1 MSVPASGLS
10 SCASSTCIRWQ
21 GLTSVP
27 PYSSHLYRLV
37 RKIRKIPSRIGN
49 APAYIGRF
57 ARSLK
62 ADPVETL
69 RSIPE
74 VISSHLFDVTVE
86 YQVEED
92 FGPAFHELLGL
103 PWPCD
108 ELEHFHVV
116 WADIERELAALGLAV
131 GRWTY
136 GQYSDAD
143 PALGAV
149 TWCAVRHLRPEKV
162 IETGVARGV
171 TSRLILEAMSLNG
184 DGHLWS
190 VDLPHPLRPEL
201 HTETGSAVSSALR
214 DRWTYVRGSSRSRL
228 PALVSCLGN
237 VDMFV
242 HDSLHTARNMRFE
255 LRTVWPAIGRGGLVL
270 VDDVE
275 NQSFRDFVQE
285 SGRPPSAVIRSADGP
300 WMFGVLSKVGP
311 TEHHADRLS
320 TRVPTSAPLRQGVA
334 QDADSS
340 KGQRN

>member
-1 MSVPASGLS
+1 M
-10 SCASSTCIRWQ
+10 
-21 GLTSVP
+21 
-27 PYSSHLYRLV
+27 V
-37 RKIRKIPSRIGN
+37 RKTGKIPSRIGG

-74 VISSHLFDVTVE
+74 VISSHLFDVIVE
-86 YQVEED
+86 YQAEED
-92 FGPAFHELLGL
+92 FGPAFHDLLSL

-108 ELEHFHVV
+108 EFENFHVV
-116 WADIERELAALGLAV
+116 WSDIERELTALGLAV

-136 GQYSDAD
+136 GIYSDAD

-149 TWCAVRHLRPEKV
+149 TWCAVRHLLPEKV

-201 HTETGSAVSSALR
+201 HNETGAAVPSAFR

-228 PALVSCLGN
+228 PALVSRLGQ

-255 LRTVWPAIGRGGLVL
+255 LSTVWPAMDHGGLVL

-275 NQSFRDFVQE
+275 NQSFRDFVQV
-285 SGRPPSAVIRSADGP
+285 SGGPPSAVIRSADGP
-300 WMFGVLSKVGP
+300 WMFGVVSKVGP
-311 TEHHADRLS
+311 TEQHTDRLS
-320 TRVPTSAPLRQGVA
+320 ARVATPAPLRQGVA
-334 QDADSS
+334 QNTDSS
-340 KGQRN
+340 HGQRN

>member
-1 MSVPASGLS
+1 MPPTSPHLS
-10 SCASSTCIRWQ
+10 
-21 GLTSVP
+21 
-27 PYSSHLYRLV
+27 RLV
-37 RKIRKIPSRIGN
+37 RKTRRIPSRISG

-57 ARSLK
+57 ARAMK

-74 VISSHLFDVTVE
+74 AVSSHLFDITVD
-86 YQVEED
+86 YHVEED

-108 ELEHFHVV
+108 ELDHFHTV
-116 WADIERELAALGLAV
+116 WSDIERELTARGLAV

-136 GQYSDAD
+136 GEYSDAD
-143 PALGAV
+143 PALGSV
-149 TWCAVRHLRPEKV
+149 TWCAVRHLRPKKA

-171 TSRLILEAMSLNG
+171 TSRLILEAMSLNR

-201 HTETGSAVSSALR
+201 HNETASAVPSACR
-214 DRWTYVRGSSRSRL
+214 DRWTYVRGSSRGQLQPLVSRL
-228 PALVSCLGN
+228 GR

-255 LRTVWPAIGRGGLVL
+255 LRTVWPAMDSGGLVL

-275 NQSFRDFVQE
+275 NQSFRDFVRE
-285 SGRPPSAVIRSADGP
+285 SGGPPSTVMRSADGP
-300 WMFGVLSKVGP
+300 WMFGAVRKNAA
-311 TEHHADRLS
+311 TAHAGQLPA
-320 TRVPTSAPLRQGVA
+320 RVPSSPLLRREVAHEAGTSN
-334 QDADSS
+334 
-340 KGQRN
+340 GQRS